1 LATGEGVKMKNKVEP
16 TKGRLAMSMNQK
28 CAWIQLIIFSLVL
41 ISWMAIFIA
50 NGTIFYW
57 QNDTM
62 KMIFYIVS
70 AIGFAGLVIMNLI
83 VAIFGGRGKLLSD
96 ERDKSIWRRAS
107 LWATGVSYTVVG
119 ILLLVVAI
127 TYMSQG
133 SEVISVYFPLFFVLI
148 GGVVLLLTQAITA
161 LILYNRKVSYGE
173 S

>member
-1 LATGEGVKMKNKVEP
+1 MKNKAGT

-28 CAWIQLIIFSLVL
+28 CAWVQLMIFSSVI
-41 ISWMAIFIA
+41 ISWVVIFIV

-57 QNDTM
+57 QDDAM
-62 KMIFYIVS
+62 KMIFYIIS
-70 AIGFAGLVIMNLI
+70 AIGFVGLVIMNLI
-83 VAIFGGRGKLLSD
+83 VSIFGGRGKLLSD

-119 ILLLVVAI
+119 TLLLVVAI
-127 TYMSQG
+127 TYMNQG
-133 SEVISVYFPLFFVLI
+133 SEVVSVYFPLFIVLI

-161 LILYNRKVSYGE
+161 LILYNRKVRYGE